1 MAEDKEVMD
10 KLIPSHIVFGDRKY
24 AYTGEKAMTAKV
36 GETVMFYH
44 SQANRQSYPH
54 LIGGHGDYVWERGN
68 LADAPA
74 QNLETWVIAGGSTG
88 AAMYTFHQPGV
99 YVYLNHNLIESVNLG
114 ALAHVKVDGKW
125 DNNLMEQLVAP
136 RAYKE

>member
-1 MAEDKEVMD
+1 MCSSDL

-36 GETVMFYH
+36 GETIMIYH
-44 SQANRQSYPH
+44 SQANRQSFPH

-74 QNLETWVIAGGSTG
+74 QDLETWMIAGGSTG
-88 AAMYTFHQPGV
+88 AAMYTFKQPGV

-125 DNNLMEQLVAP
+125 DNGLMEQTVAP
-136 RAYKE
+136 RAYKD

>member
-1 MAEDKEVMD
+1 
-10 KLIPSHIVFGDRKY
+10 
-24 AYTGEKAMTAKV
+24 MTAKM

-88 AAMYTFHQPGV
+88 AAMYTFHQPSV

>member
-1 MAEDKEVMD
+1 
-10 KLIPSHIVFGDRKY
+10 
-24 AYTGEKAMTAKV
+24 
-36 GETVMFYH
+36 
-44 SQANRQSYPH
+44 
-54 LIGGHGDYVWERGN
+54 
-68 LADAPA
+68 
-74 QNLETWVIAGGSTG
+74 
-88 AAMYTFHQPGV
+88 MYTFRQPGV